1 MIPVS
6 GMRKD
11 VPLAPLTTYR
21 IGGPARFF
29 LDVEDEIQLAEALEW
44 ARREGVTFFLLG
56 GGSNV
61 LVDDAGFP
69 GLVVRLKGSFTS
81 IRTDRAAG
89 LIVAGAGAPLPRLG
103 RTGTKLGFLSYLFL
117 TGIPGTVGGGVRIN
131 AGTAEGEIKD
141 ILDWADVFVPG
152 KGVERRPAGEFHFG
166 YRTSSL
172 VAEPETV
179 VLRAA
184 FRLAGPTSD
193 PVKTAEAVTAHLAA
207 RRARQPQ
214 NPRTCGSV
222 FKNPE
227 GRSAGLLIDQAGLK
241 GLTIGGAEISRKH
254 ANWIVNKGDATAED
268 VRALIADAQEAVF
281 EMHGVRLEREVIYLP
296 ENLSRE

>member
-6 GMRKD
+6 RLRKD

-29 LDVEDEIQLAEALEW
+29 LDVEDEIQLARAVEW
-44 ARREGVTFFLLG
+44 ARGEGVPFFLLG
-56 GGSNV
+56 GGSNL

-69 GLVVRLKGSFTS
+69 GLVVRLKGSFCT

-89 LIVAGAGAPLPRLG
+89 LVVAGAGAPLPRLG
-103 RTGTKLGFLSYLFL
+103 RTGTKPGFLSYLFL

-152 KGVERRPAGEFHFG
+152 RGIERRIAGEFHFG
-166 YRTSSL
+166 YRTSDL
-172 VAEPETV
+172 VAEPEAV

-184 FRLAGPTSD
+184 FRLAGQPSD
-193 PVKTAEAVTAHLAA
+193 PVKAAEAVKAHLAA
-207 RRARQPQ
+207 RRARQPK

-241 GLTIGGAEISRKH
+241 GFTIGGAEISRKH
-254 ANWIVNKGDATAED
+254 ANWIVNKGDATAAD
-268 VRALIADAQEAVF
+268 VQALIAEAQRAVF
-281 EMHGVRLEREVIYLP
+281 ELNGVKLEREVIYLP
-296 ENLSRE
+296 QDLARE